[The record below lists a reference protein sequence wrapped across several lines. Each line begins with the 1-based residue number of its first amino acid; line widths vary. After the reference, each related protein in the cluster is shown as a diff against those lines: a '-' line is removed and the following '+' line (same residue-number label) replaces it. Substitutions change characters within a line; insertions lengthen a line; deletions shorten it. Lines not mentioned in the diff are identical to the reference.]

1 MGEKLNE
8 GEASPKGGLAAVGF
22 GALAV
27 ACCAGGPLIGGL
39 FGGIAL
45 GSVFGV
51 GAGVL
56 ALSLVAAVVIVRVR
70 GRRAPGAPRVGM
82 RQDGGA

>member
-1 MGEKLNE
+1 MDEKLNE

-56 ALSLVAAVVIVRVR
+56 AMVLVIGLIVVRVR
-70 GRRAPGAPRVGM
+70 GQRVPLAPRVET
-82 RQDGGA
+82 RRDGGA

>member
-1 MGEKLNE
+1 MDEKLNE

-27 ACCAGGPLIGGL
+27 ACCAGGPLIAGL

-56 ALSLVAAVVIVRVR
+56 AMVLVIGLIVVRVR
-70 GRRAPGAPRVGM
+70 GQRVPLAPRVET
-82 RQDGGA
+82 RQDRGA